1 MRLPHLIAVSLLF
14 TSALTRADGPHPK
27 PDPGINISVHD
38 GQVDID
44 GLGDYIDAQVDQAM
58 DKIDDADLPPA
69 VRAKLKAHLGE
80 MRAKLGK
87 RLAHLNAK
95 DMQQLGEELGQMGD
109 ELGKELGDDV
119 ARELKD
125 AGMTLGKDWTK
136 HMGGGG
142 FHVHVDADDDD
153 DGDVGDLP
161 GDDDDDVDDAA
172 RDLGDLSL
180 TPAQRQAIQK
190 LRTDSDQQV
199 KADKQALAAASKQL
213 RQDIDNPATSDAD
226 LSKAIDAVAQ
236 QEAAIRK
243 ARILAW
249 VNARRVLDDA
259 QRKKVESAKG
269 KTR

>member
-1 MRLPHLIAVSLLF
+1 MTIHKIAIVGVLF
-14 TSALTRADGPHPK
+14 AATFSFADDAHPPAPPPPPK
-27 PDPGINISVHD
+27 HPGINIQVHD

-44 GLGDYIDAQVDQAM
+44 GLGDYIDDQIDHAM
-58 DKIDDADLPPA
+58 DKIDDADLPPQ
-69 VRAKLKAHLGE
+69 VRAKLKA
-80 MRAKLGK
+80 

-125 AGMTLGKDWTK
+125 AGLTLGKDWAK

-142 FHVHVDADDDD
+142 FHVRVDADDDD

-172 RDLGDLSL
+172 RDLGDLAL

-199 KADKQALAAASKQL
+199 KAAKQALAAASKQL
-213 RQDIDNPATSDAD
+213 RQDIANPATSDAE

-249 VNARRVLDDA
+249 HAARRLLDDA
-259 QRKKVESAKG
+259 QRKKVEGAAKG
-269 KTR
+269 NSK

>member
-1 MRLPHLIAVSLLF
+1 MRLPLWITIPLVF

-27 PDPGINISVHD
+27 PGPGINISVHD

-44 GLGDYIDAQVDQAM
+44 GLGDYIDSQLDQAM

-87 RLAHLNAK
+87 RLSHLNAK

-125 AGMTLGKDWTK
+125 AGMSLGK
-136 HMGGGG
+136 GGSG

-161 GDDDDDVDDAA
+161 GDDDDDLDDAA

-199 KADKQALAAASKQL
+199 KAAKQALAAASKQL
-213 RQDIDNPATSDAD
+213 RQDIDNAATSDAE

-249 VNARRVLDDA
+249 HAARRVLDDA
-259 QRKKVESAKG
+259 QRKKVEGAAKG
-269 KTR
+269 NSK